1 VAYDEAGL
9 SDRAVFR
16 CIIQRRGRKHSTD
29 EFR

>member
-1 VAYDEAGL
+1 MTYDKAGM

-16 CIIQRRGRKHSTD
+16 CIIQRRGRKHSAD